1 MFNKLHLLFIL
12 MLLGH
17 FTFGQLDL
25 EQEELKLNDELLSF
39 RKEFT
44 KSGMDQAS
52 LSFASKMKSFLSNEG
67 AFDYNFKHLETVA
80 ILDSP
85 DGKLRIVNW
94 NIEYPDFSYSFAGF
108 VMYKNKTK
116 VSIYELTDALDPYEV
131 KPKGVISENKWYGAL
146 YYKIIPFESG
156 RNTKYL
162 LIGWDGGTTGSNFKI
177 LDVLSISKKH
187 IYFGS
192 PVFYSNGEISE
203 RIIFEYSDRANM
215 TVRYEEKYG
224 RIVLDHLSPEAPS
237 MEGVYSYYVPDF
249 SYDAYIFNGKYW
261 ALKEDVIAVNSPQE
275 GKNEFI
281 QLNPRTG
288 RLEKKRFKK
297 DWINPTNSQIK
308 GEVEHVARIP
318 ETPETDETISEKND
332 KKKKKRYKKYD
343 SGLSVTIGKY
353 KRKRKR
359 NN

>member
-12 MLLGH
+12 MLLGN

-108 VMYKNKTK
+108 VMHRNKTK

-131 KPKGVISENKWYGAL
+131 KPKGVISENK
-146 YYKIIPFESG
+146 
-156 RNTKYL
+156 
-162 LIGWDGGTTGSNFKI
+162 
-177 LDVLSISKKH
+177 
-187 IYFGS
+187 
-192 PVFYSNGEISE
+192 
-203 RIIFEYSDRANM
+203 
-215 TVRYEEKYG
+215 
-224 RIVLDHLSPEAPS
+224 
-237 MEGVYSYYVPDF
+237 
-249 SYDAYIFNGKYW
+249 
-261 ALKEDVIAVNSPQE
+261 
-275 GKNEFI
+275 
-281 QLNPRTG
+281 
-288 RLEKKRFKK
+288 
-297 DWINPTNSQIK
+297 
-308 GEVEHVARIP
+308 
-318 ETPETDETISEKND
+318 
-332 KKKKKRYKKYD
+332 
-343 SGLSVTIGKY
+343 
-353 KRKRKR
+353 
-359 NN
+359 